1 MRKMASKT
9 FFAVMLLIVVFFIS
23 SCGSSTDGNVK
34 NAAYEIIDDQGA
46 IIQLEHKPERILTL
60 AMGTDSIVLGILPE
74 EKLIAINSL
83 ADDPVSSNIVDKA
96 NRITRKIK
104 NPSAEEILSLKPDVV
119 FIYNWGKAE
128 MVDNLRELGIKV
140 VVVKGPK
147 SIADVKKNVKLIAK
161 TLGEEDK
168 GNLMI
173 AKMDDKLAE
182 IKEKLDS
189 IKPEERKKLVL
200 ISLMTSYGGK
210 GCMFDELCSK
220 ARVCN
225 GIAKMGLY
233 NGQFVPKELVVA
245 CDPDFFMVS
254 APRQMAT
261 EASRNFQLEYFND
274 PVLQGLRGLNNIK
287 NIPDRYLY
295 SATQN
300 CVYAIKGIANAAYGN
315 IFDMS
320 NEHLIKGY

>member
-1 MRKMASKT
+1 
-9 FFAVMLLIVVFFIS
+9 MLKKFLVFIFIS
-23 SCGSSTDGNVK
+23 FLLAGCTSDKIDISMNNGNVR
-34 NAAYEIIDDQGA
+34 AIRDYEGTIVE
-46 IIQLEHKPERILTL
+46 LPEKPKRILTL
-60 AMGTDSIVLGILPE
+60 SLGFDVMTLGIVPPDRLVAVHKTAPDPGISWIVE
-74 EKLIAINSL
+74 ESRQIPVKLYFYPFETVL
-83 ADDPVSSNIVDKA
+83 K
-96 NRITRKIK
+96 
-104 NPSAEEILSLKPDVV
+104 LKPDL
-119 FIYNWGKAE
+119 IIASTWTKPE
-128 MVDNLRELGIKV
+128 MIQGYRDLGFSVIVCKEPDTVDE
-140 VVVKGPK
+140 
-147 SIADVKKNVKLIAK
+147 VKKTI
-161 TLGEEDK
+161 
-168 GNLMI
+168 LMI
-173 AKMDDKLAE
+173 ADAVNEQNAGVRVITEIDRQLDESAAE
-182 IKEKLDS
+182 LKNRKEAV
-189 IKPEERKKLVL
+189 PVGMLVL
-200 ISLMTSYGGK
+200 QMTSYGGK

-225 GIAKMGLY
+225 GIAEMGLY

-274 PVLQGLRGLNNIK
+274 PALQGLRGLNNIK

>member
-1 MRKMASKT
+1 M
-9 FFAVMLLIVVFFIS
+9 
-23 SCGSSTDGNVK
+23 
-34 NAAYEIIDDQGA
+34 
-46 IIQLEHKPERILTL
+46 
-60 AMGTDSIVLGILPE
+60 
-74 EKLIAINSL
+74 
-83 ADDPVSSNIVDKA
+83 
-96 NRITRKIK
+96 
-104 NPSAEEILSLKPDVV
+104 
-119 FIYNWGKAE
+119 
-128 MVDNLRELGIKV
+128 
-140 VVVKGPK
+140 
-147 SIADVKKNVKLIAK
+147 IADAVNEQNAGVRVITEIDRQLDEIAAELKNR
-161 TLGEEDK
+161 
-168 GNLMI
+168 
-173 AKMDDKLAE
+173 
-182 IKEKLDS
+182 KEAV
-189 IKPEERKKLVL
+189 PVGMLV
-200 ISLMTSYGGK
+200 SQMTSYGGK

-274 PVLQGLRGLNNIK
+274 PALQGLRGLNNIK